1 MISLETHHNL
11 IPRTC
16 FLSYLL
22 CVPNLALKCLGN
34 QVTVSSYLNLYSH
47 SISHLC
53 NTHVLLDRAQR
64 PHQPRE
70 MFEREAGHIEHRDV
84 TIGNVRFL
92 TETGVDDNE
101 EGFAVGEEVE
111 LVGVRVR

>member
-1 MISLETHHNL
+1 
-11 IPRTC
+11 
-16 FLSYLL
+16 
-22 CVPNLALKCLGN
+22 
-34 QVTVSSYLNLYSH
+34 
-47 SISHLC
+47 
-53 NTHVLLDRAQR
+53 
-64 PHQPRE
+64 